1 LFFYPG
7 QLDGERCSV
16 SRRKLDHMES
26 ANCSV
31 KRDGGDNRSCIG
43 TVIIYYIVEK
53 TVGFRIDEEGEQEG
67 LDKSLHGEHGY
78 GLVNSGII

>member
-1 LFFYPG
+1 MASAAASAG
-7 QLDGERCSV
+7 GNWTIWNQLIVQLKGMGATIA
-16 SRRKLDHMES
+16 L
-26 ANCSV
+26 A
-31 KRDGGDNRSCIG
+31 GIG